1 MKNGDFFA
9 VTPPLFLAQI
19 AVISRSR
26 PAAKFVSQNHCYFLL
41 FSSLSRSSPCQILRP
56 DNVDSVRQP
65 RRTTADQP
73 DADTSDSSRLAY
85 RLAEVS
91 RMIGIP
97 ASTLRTMIRRGE
109 INPVTSFGTW
119 LITREELDRL
129 LSKRLR

>member
-1 MKNGDFFA
+1 M
-9 VTPPLFLAQI
+9 
-19 AVISRSR
+19 RR
-26 PAAKFVSQNHCYFLL
+26 
-41 FSSLSRSSPCQILRP
+41 
-56 DNVDSVRQP
+56 P

-73 DADTSDSSRLAY
+73 DADTADSSRLAY